1 MRILIVLVFL
11 FANAFSK
18 DLGQNFDKAN
28 NYYNNSRYSE
38 SIRIYES
45 ILDEGWES
53 SNLYFN
59 LGNSYFRQNQ
69 IGQSIWAY
77 NKALKM
83 DPRNEDLIK
92 NLSIA
97 EAKIKDRIILPD
109 EFYFVKVYGNFKS
122 RYTLKEWLLFGGVIM
137 LFTVISFLISEFY
150 VIKIFK
156 IVSLMKILMLLTITV
171 HIVILDKFFDE
182 NNDNKIGIIIDNQV
196 KAFSGPFYGDN
207 SILFNLNE
215 GTEVKIKQSQKKWV
229 EIILMDGKSAWI
241 TSNKIRLL

>member
-1 MRILIVLVFL
+1 MRKWITLLIFFSNV
-11 FANAFSK
+11 FSK
-18 DLGQNFDKAN
+18 DFDENFYKAN
-28 NYYNNSRYSE
+28 NYYNNSKYLE
-38 SIRIYES
+38 SINIYES
-45 ILDEGWES
+45 ILAEGWES
-53 SNLYFN
+53 SNLYYN

-122 RYTLKEWLLFGGVIM
+122 RYTLKEWLLAGGIIV
-137 LFTVISFLISEFY
+137 LFTVVSFLISEFQ
-150 VIKIFK
+150 ILNNWK
-156 IVSLMKILMLLTITV
+156 IVRVVKVLMLLTVMIHLVT
-171 HIVILDKFFDE
+171 LDKFFDD
-182 NNDNKIGIIIDNQV
+182 NDDKLGIIIDNQV
-196 KAFSGPFYGDN
+196 KAYSGPFYGDN
-207 SILFNLNE
+207 SILFNINE
-215 GTEVKIKQSQKKWV
+215 GTEVMIKQNQKNWT
-229 EIILMDGKSAWI
+229 EIILLDGKRGWI

>member
-1 MRILIVLVFL
+1 MRKWITLLVF
-11 FANAFSK
+11 FSNVFSK
-18 DLGQNFDKAN
+18 DFDENFYKAN
-28 NYYNNSRYSE
+28 NYYNNSKYLE
-38 SIRIYES
+38 SINIYES
-45 ILDEGWES
+45 ILAGGWES
-53 SNLYFN
+53 SNLYYN

-122 RYTLKEWLLFGGVIM
+122 RYTLKEWLLAGGIIV
-137 LFTVISFLISEFY
+137 LFTVVSFLISEFQ
-150 VIKIFK
+150 ILNNWK
-156 IVSLMKILMLLTITV
+156 IVRVVKVLMLLTVMIHLVT
-171 HIVILDKFFDE
+171 LDKFFDD
-182 NNDNKIGIIIDNQV
+182 NDDKLGIIIDNQV
-196 KAFSGPFYGDN
+196 KAYSGPFYGDN
-207 SILFNLNE
+207 SILFNINE
-215 GTEVKIKQSQKKWV
+215 GTEVMIKQNQKNWT
-229 EIILMDGKSAWI
+229 EIILLDGKRGWI

>member
-1 MRILIVLVFL
+1 MRKWITLLVF
-11 FANAFSK
+11 FSNVFSK
-18 DLGQNFDKAN
+18 DFDENFYKAN
-28 NYYNNSRYSE
+28 NYYNNSKYLE
-38 SIRIYES
+38 SINIYES
-45 ILDEGWES
+45 ILAEGWES
-53 SNLYFN
+53 SNLYYN

-122 RYTLKEWLLFGGVIM
+122 RYTLKEWLLAGGIIV
-137 LFTVISFLISEFY
+137 LFTVVSFLITEFQ
-150 VIKIFK
+150 ILNNWK
-156 IVSLMKILMLLTITV
+156 IVRVVKILMLLTVMIHLVT
-171 HIVILDKFFDE
+171 LDKFFDD
-182 NNDNKIGIIIDNQV
+182 NDDKLGIIIDNQV
-196 KAFSGPFYGDN
+196 KAYSGPFYGDN
-207 SILFNLNE
+207 SVLFNINE
-215 GTEVKIKQSQKKWV
+215 GTEVMIKQNQKKWI
-229 EIILMDGKSAWI
+229 EIILLDGKRAWI

>member
-1 MRILIVLVFL
+1 MRKWITLLVF
-11 FANAFSK
+11 FSNVFSK
-18 DLGQNFDKAN
+18 DFDENFYKAN
-28 NYYNNSRYSE
+28 NYYNNSKYLE
-38 SIRIYES
+38 SINIYES
-45 ILDEGWES
+45 ILAAGWES
-53 SNLYFN
+53 SNLYYN

-122 RYTLKEWLLFGGVIM
+122 RYTLKEWLLAGGIIV
-137 LFTVISFLISEFY
+137 LFTVVSFLISEFQ
-150 VIKIFK
+150 ILNNWK
-156 IVSLMKILMLLTITV
+156 IVRVVKILMLLTVMIHLVT
-171 HIVILDKFFDE
+171 LDKFFDD
-182 NNDNKIGIIIDNQV
+182 NDNKLGIIIDNQV
-196 KAFSGPFYGDN
+196 KAYSGPFYGDN
-207 SILFNLNE
+207 SVLFNINE
-215 GTEVKIKQSQKKWV
+215 GAEAMIKQNQKNWT
-229 EIILMDGKSAWI
+229 EIILLDGKRGWI

>member
-1 MRILIVLVFL
+1 MLLVF
-11 FANAFSK
+11 FSNIFSK
-18 DLGQNFDKAN
+18 DFDENFYKAN
-28 NYYNNSRYSE
+28 NYYNNSKYLE
-38 SIRIYES
+38 SIKIYES
-45 ILDEGWES
+45 ILAGGWES
-53 SNLYFN
+53 SNLYYN

-122 RYTLKEWLLFGGVIM
+122 RYTLKEWLLAGGILV
-137 LFTVISFLISEFY
+137 LFTVVSFLISEFH
-150 VIKIFK
+150 I
-156 IVSLMKILMLLTITV
+156 LNNMKIIRIVKILILLTVTI
-171 HIVILDKFFDE
+171 HIVILDKFFD
-182 NNDNKIGIIIDNQV
+182 DDDDKFGIIIDNQV
-196 KAFSGPFYGDN
+196 KAYSGPFYGDN
-207 SILFNLNE
+207 SILFNINE
-215 GTEVKIKQSQKKWV
+215 GTEVMIKQYQKNWT
-229 EIILMDGKSAWI
+229 EIILLDGKSAWI

>member
-1 MRILIVLVFL
+1 MRRWIVLLVF
-11 FANAFSK
+11 FSNIFSK
-18 DLGQNFDKAN
+18 DFDENFNKAN
-28 NYYNNSRYSE
+28 NYYNNSKYLK
-38 SIRIYES
+38 SIKIYES
-45 ILDEGWES
+45 ILDGGWES
-53 SNLYFN
+53 SNLYYN

-122 RYTLKEWLLFGGVIM
+122 RYTLKEWLLAGGIIV
-137 LFTVISFLISEFY
+137 LFTVVSFLITEFQ
-150 VIKIFK
+150 ILNNWK
-156 IVSLMKILMLLTITV
+156 IVRVVKVLMLLTVMIHLVT
-171 HIVILDKFFDE
+171 LDKFFDD
-182 NNDNKIGIIIDNQV
+182 NDDKLGIIIDNQV
-196 KAFSGPFYGDN
+196 KAYSGPFYGDN
-207 SILFNLNE
+207 SVLFNINE
-215 GTEVKIKQSQKKWV
+215 GTEVMIKQNQKNWT
-229 EIILMDGKSAWI
+229 EIILLDGKRGWI

>member
-1 MRILIVLVFL
+1 MRTLVILISL
-11 FANAFSK
+11 FSNIFSK
-18 DLGQNFDKAN
+18 DFDQNFNEAN
-28 NYYNNSRYSE
+28 NYYNDSKYLE
-38 SIRIYES
+38 SIKIYES
-45 ILDEGWES
+45 ILAGGWES
-53 SNLYFN
+53 SNLYYN

-122 RYTLKEWLLFGGVIM
+122 RYTLKEWLLTGGIIV
-137 LFTVISFLISEFY
+137 LFTVVSFLISEFH
-150 VIKIFK
+150 IFNNLK
-156 IVSLMKILMLLTITV
+156 IVRVVKILILLTVTI
-171 HIVILDKFFDE
+171 HIVILDKFFD
-182 NNDNKIGIIIDNQV
+182 DDDDKFGIIIDNQV
-196 KAFSGPFYGDN
+196 KAYSGPFYGDN
-207 SILFNLNE
+207 SVLFNINE
-215 GTEVKIKQSQKKWV
+215 GTEVMIKQNQKNWI
-229 EIILMDGKSAWI
+229 EIILLDGKRAWI

>member
-1 MRILIVLVFL
+1 MRKWITLLVF
-11 FANAFSK
+11 FSNVFSK
-18 DLGQNFDKAN
+18 DFDENFYKAN
-28 NYYNNSRYSE
+28 NYYNNSKYLE
-38 SIRIYES
+38 SINIYES
-45 ILDEGWES
+45 ILAGGWES
-53 SNLYFN
+53 SNLYYN

-122 RYTLKEWLLFGGVIM
+122 RYTLKEWLLAGGIIV
-137 LFTVISFLISEFY
+137 LFTVVSFLISEFH
-150 VIKIFK
+150 IFNN
-156 IVSLMKILMLLTITV
+156 LKILRVVKILILLTVTI

-182 NNDNKIGIIIDNQV
+182 KEHKLGIIIDNQV
-196 KAFSGPFYGDN
+196 KAYSGPFYGDN
-207 SILFNLNE
+207 SILFSINE
-215 GTEVKIKQSQKKWV
+215 GTEVMIKQTQKDWL
-229 EIILMDGKSAWI
+229 EIILLDGKRAWI
-241 TSNKIRLL
+241 TSDKIRLL